1 MATIK
6 SNNRPA
12 DTLRDGPI
20 KATIW
25 KNFGENGTFYTVE
38 INRTYKDESDNYQDS
53 DSFSGTQLLQLAHLA
68 TRAYYR
74 PSRGTAAGS
83 RAVACFSTVFAS

>member
-6 SNNRPA
+6 SNSRPA
-12 DTLRDGPI
+12 DSLRDGPI

-38 INRTYKDESDNYQDS
+38 ITRTYKDEGDKYQDS
-53 DSFSGTQLLQLAHLA
+53 DSFRGPQLLQVAHLA
-68 TRAYYR
+68 TRAYDR
-74 PSRGTAAGS
+74 VGELRAADREELQPSAPPA
-83 RAVACFSTVFAS
+83 